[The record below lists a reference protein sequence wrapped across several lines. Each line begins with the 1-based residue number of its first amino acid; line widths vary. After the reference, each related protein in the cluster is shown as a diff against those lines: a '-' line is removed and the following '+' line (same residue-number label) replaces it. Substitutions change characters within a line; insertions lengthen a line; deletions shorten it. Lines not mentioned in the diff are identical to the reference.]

1 MTHFI
6 DITRPVTKNLI
17 SWPGR
22 LPPEHH
28 WDKSI
33 AQGDHCNASFWK
45 MSAHSG
51 THMDAP
57 LHFIEGGR
65 AIDQIPPDVFIGVCT
80 VIDLPAMNCSV
91 MDDALASQFRGEKRL
106 LIRTHHSDAGSE
118 VIYQPH
124 DALLTSEAASIL
136 IDGGLM
142 LIGTDR
148 LSVDD
153 SRGADYA
160 LHHLL
165 LKASCVIVEGL
176 HLAKVTPGRY
186 SLIAAPLRLT
196 GKEAS
201 PVRALLFEM

>member
-6 DITRPVTKNLI
+6 DITRPLTENLI

-28 WDKSI
+28 WDKRI

-80 VIDLPAMNCSV
+80 VIDSPSRRPMRAFPIGDSWEIFPARESPSLLPTM
-91 MDDALASQFRGEKRL
+91 
-106 LIRTHHSDAGSE
+106 
-118 VIYQPH
+118 
-124 DALLTSEAASIL
+124 
-136 IDGGLM
+136 
-142 LIGTDR
+142 
-148 LSVDD
+148 
-153 SRGADYA
+153 
-160 LHHLL
+160 
-165 LKASCVIVEGL
+165 
-176 HLAKVTPGRY
+176 
-186 SLIAAPLRLT
+186 
-196 GKEAS
+196 
-201 PVRALLFEM
+201 